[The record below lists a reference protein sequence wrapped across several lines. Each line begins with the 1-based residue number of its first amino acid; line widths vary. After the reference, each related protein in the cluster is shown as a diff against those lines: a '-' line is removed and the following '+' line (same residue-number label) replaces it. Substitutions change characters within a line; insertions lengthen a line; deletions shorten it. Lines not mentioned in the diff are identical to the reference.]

1 MGEALEV
8 RKAGARGPGAREP
21 EGTEQVLCR
30 WRGAGQ
36 PGGGVGVLAV
46 VKHIRTQAWVLL
58 WRLLPSPPVPGPQL
72 PVVSEGPRSSP
83 ALEFS
88 ELREV

>member
-1 MGEALEV
+1 M
-8 RKAGARGPGAREP
+8 
-21 EGTEQVLCR
+21 
-30 WRGAGQ
+30 
-36 PGGGVGVLAV
+36 GVLAV
-46 VKHIRTQAWVLL
+46 VQRMGTQAWVLL

-88 ELREV
+88 ELGEV